1 MPFWNAVRYGLRS
14 GFSLTSHFW
23 VELSKARQAKQ
34 RLSTA
39 YHPQTDGQSERT
51 HQTVQH
57 YLRSYCGEEQ
67 QWAVL
72 LPEAEFAYNNSIHST
87 IGVSPFEALYGYQP
101 RMVDYVPS
109 SKLKVQGV
117 HERLSKLTQVRERM
131 YVHWQRAVDSQKRYY
146 DARHQWV
153 EFQVGE
159 IVGLSTKNFRFKNG
173 RKLAP
178 TFIPVKVTE
187 RIGTQAYRI
196 ELPAQYSRLHDVFS
210 VSLLEKWRV
219 AKGQKV
225 LPLPEL
231 IDNEEEWEVE
241 DIVEHKDV
249 GGEQRFLVKWAG
261 WPAEYNTWEPREHLE
276 NAQHVLNA
284 YEKRAKHRHRKW
296 DD

>member
-1 MPFWNAVRYGLRS
+1 M
-14 GFSLTSHFW
+14 
-23 VELSKARQAKQ
+23 
-34 RLSTA
+34 
-39 YHPQTDGQSERT
+39 
-51 HQTVQH
+51 
-57 YLRSYCGEEQ
+57 
-67 QWAVL
+67 
-72 LPEAEFAYNNSIHST
+72 SIIRH
-87 IGVSPFEALYGYQP
+87 
-101 RMVDYVPS
+101 
-109 SKLKVQGV
+109 
-117 HERLSKLTQVRERM
+117 
-131 YVHWQRAVDSQKRYY
+131 VDSQKRYY

-173 RKLAP
+173 RKLVP

-196 ELPAQYSRLHDVFS
+196 ELPAQYSRLHDVFP

-231 IDNEEEWEVE
+231 VDNEEEWEVE

-276 NAQHVLNA
+276 NA
-284 YEKRAKHRHRKW
+284 
-296 DD
+296 